1 MGVEAGMDRQGD
13 KVILY
18 TSQPDRIVH
27 DLRTTGVHYAKS
39 RYIALKYGEVA
50 DVFLEAYAWYTE
62 HASVIVAK
70 PKEAESAVWA
80 FCDERYLERYAGFQ
94 ILKLLV
100 LMENIVFFRMR
111 DWNKIL
117 NHRFLG
123 IDEEAE
129 VAFANKL
136 LKNGVQY
143 EGDIYTTPFFPHL
156 KRELIASWKNLF
168 LYDRR
173 IKNGEILPY
182 ADIQVGCWCL
192 RSEWI
197 LPRETIAEVV

>member
-1 MGVEAGMDRQGD
+1 MDSQGN

-18 TSQPDRIVH
+18 TSQPDEIVD
-27 DLRTTGVHYAKS
+27 DLRTTGVYYAKS

-50 DVFLEAYAWYTE
+50 DVFLQAYAWYTR
-62 HASVIVAK
+62 HASGIVAK

-94 ILKLLV
+94 ILKILV
-100 LMENIVFFRMR
+100 PMENIVFFRMR

-123 IDEEAE
+123 VDEEAE
-129 VAFANKL
+129 TAFADKL
-136 LKNGVQY
+136 QKYGVQY
-143 EGDIYTTPFFPHL
+143 EGDIYITPFFPHL
-156 KRELIASWKNLF
+156 KQELIASWKNLF

-173 IKNGEILPY
+173 LKNGETLPY
-182 ADIQVGCWCL
+182 ADIQAGCWCL

-197 LPRETIAEVV
+197 IPRETTTESV